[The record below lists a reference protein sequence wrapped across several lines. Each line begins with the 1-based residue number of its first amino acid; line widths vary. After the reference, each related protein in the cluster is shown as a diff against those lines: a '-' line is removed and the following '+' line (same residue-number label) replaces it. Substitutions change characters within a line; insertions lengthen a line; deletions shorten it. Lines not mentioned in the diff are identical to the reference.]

1 MESRSTMDTIRL
13 VGALVLVGLVI
24 IFTLQNTE
32 TIGVDLLFWELDA
45 SGAIFV
51 FLNFAVGVVVGWV
64 IRGRNRSILGFD
76 RSEPSVEVE
85 PSAEDE

>member
-1 MESRSTMDTIRL
+1 METLKL
-13 VGALVLVGLVI
+13 VGALALVGLVI

-51 FLNFAVGVVVGWV
+51 FLNTAVGVVVGWV
-64 IRGRNRSILGFD
+64 ARGRNRSILGFGG
-76 RSEPSVEVE
+76 REPTPAPPE
-85 PSAEDE
+85 ED

>member
-1 MESRSTMDTIRL
+1 MGTRSTMDTIRL
-13 VGALVLVGLVI
+13 VGTLLLVGLVI

-51 FLNFAVGVVVGWV
+51 FLNFAVGVVVGWL

-76 RSEPSVEVE
+76 RSESSPDA
-85 PSAEDE
+85 PPEDE

>member
-1 MESRSTMDTIRL
+1 MQTRSTMDTIRL
-13 VGALVLVGLVI
+13 VGLLVLVGLVI

-51 FLNFAVGVVVGWV
+51 FLNFAAGIVVGWLL
-64 IRGRNRSILGFD
+64 RGRDRNVFGFGGGSSD
-76 RSEPSVEVE
+76 SDGSSDSEVE
-85 PSAEDE
+85 

>member
-1 MESRSTMDTIRL
+1 MGSRSTMDTLRL
-13 VGALVLVGLVI
+13 VGTLILVGLVI

-51 FLNFAVGVVVGWV
+51 FLNFSVGVVVGWV
-64 IRGRNRSILGFD
+64 MRGRNRSILGFSRAEPPRD
-76 RSEPSVEVE
+76 AGSEE
-85 PSAEDE
+85 

>member
-1 MESRSTMDTIRL
+1 MQTRSTMDTVRL
-13 VGALVLVGLVI
+13 VGTLLLVGLVI

-51 FLNFAVGVVVGWV
+51 FLNFAAGVVVGWLL
-64 IRGRNRSILGFD
+64 RGRNRNVFGFGSSSAGGQPED
-76 RSEPSVEVE
+76 SEG
-85 PSAEDE
+85 

>member
-1 MESRSTMDTIRL
+1 MSGRSTGDTLRL
-13 VGALVLVGLVI
+13 AGTLLLVMLVI
-24 IFTLQNTE
+24 VFTLQNTE

-64 IRGRNRSILGFD
+64 LRSRGAGSLFRPFRRNADDDSGTL
-76 RSEPSVEVE
+76 
-85 PSAEDE
+85 A

>member
-1 MESRSTMDTIRL
+1 MQSRSTMETARL

-32 TIGVDLLFWELDA
+32 TIGVDILFWELDA

-64 IRGRNRSILGFD
+64 LRGRNRSILGFSGGGD
-76 RSEPSVEVE
+76 SN
-85 PSAEDE
+85 EDTTSDE